1 MKTIGEYRARYPQL
15 RELTDYQL
23 TRAVYDTTAPDMPLE
38 DFAKAFGGVTE
49 EDPEEVRIQEYN
61 LSHPDDT
68 IRRED
73 MGKASLLSDTGH
85 GIAAGINELAAIP
98 FWLAEEA
105 GIESAGKA
113 KDYFLKSAEEK
124 RKGYSPE
131 MKLARAEEFFTEEPD
146 GSYGFGGAWTSPRK
160 ILGSVAESAPGMVGG
175 MGLSALAAR
184 GLMKAGFSRGLAWA
198 VGSSLGE
205 GTIGGAQNAL
215 DVHEAILAM
224 PEDKLA
230 DSPEY
235 QELLQ
240 RTGDPKQA
248 REELANSVAAMTGL
262 KTGASTAVLSAPSGY
277 MFGKLLGGETGKTL
291 LRTMGKQGA
300 AEFGEEAG
308 QSGAEQ
314 YLSQAEL
321 QRADPTIDPMSGV
334 GEAAV
339 SGGFAGMAMGGGM
352 GGFGH
357 VLGGRAQQQ
366 PGAPA
371 VSDAQPVL
379 PPEQQAALPEGGH
392 GSPLELGPGQNIVMG
407 TDRAYEDPI
416 ATLLRCCDPA

>member
-98 FWLAEEA
+98 FWLAEEM
-105 GIESAGKA
+105 GIESGQGQR
-113 KDYFLKSAEEK
+113 YFLKSAEK
-124 RKGYSPE
+124 RKGYSRKWWLGQRSSSRRSPTVPMVLAGHGRLPE
-131 MKLARAEEFFTEEPD
+131 D
-146 GSYGFGGAWTSPRK
+146 FGKRQ
-160 ILGSVAESAPGMVGG
+160 ESAPGMVGG

-230 DSPEY
+230 ASPEY
-235 QELLQ
+235 QEILQ
-240 RTGDPKQA
+240 RTGDPKRA

-277 MFGKLLGGETGKTL
+277 MFGKILGGETGKTL
-291 LRTMGKQGA
+291 LGTAAKQGA

-308 QSGAEQ
+308 Q
-314 YLSQAEL
+314 
-321 QRADPTIDPMSGV
+321 
-334 GEAAV
+334 
-339 SGGFAGMAMGGGM
+339 
-352 GGFGH
+352 
-357 VLGGRAQQQ
+357 
-366 PGAPA
+366 
-371 VSDAQPVL
+371 
-379 PPEQQAALPEGGH
+379 
-392 GSPLELGPGQNIVMG
+392 
-407 TDRAYEDPI
+407 
-416 ATLLRCCDPA
+416 AT

>member
-131 MKLARAEEFFTEEPD
+131 MSSSRRSPTVPMVLAGHGRLPGRFWEASLNPRP
-146 GSYGFGGAWTSPRK
+146 AW
-160 ILGSVAESAPGMVGG
+160 
-175 MGLSALAAR
+175 
-184 GLMKAGFSRGLAWA
+184 
-198 VGSSLGE
+198 
-205 GTIGGAQNAL
+205 
-215 DVHEAILAM
+215 
-224 PEDKLA
+224 
-230 DSPEY
+230 
-235 QELLQ
+235 
-240 RTGDPKQA
+240 
-248 REELANSVAAMTGL
+248 
-262 KTGASTAVLSAPSGY
+262 
-277 MFGKLLGGETGKTL
+277 
-291 LRTMGKQGA
+291 
-300 AEFGEEAG
+300 
-308 QSGAEQ
+308 
-314 YLSQAEL
+314 
-321 QRADPTIDPMSGV
+321 
-334 GEAAV
+334 
-339 SGGFAGMAMGGGM
+339 SGGWASAHSRHGG
-352 GGFGH
+352 
-357 VLGGRAQQQ
+357 
-366 PGAPA
+366 
-371 VSDAQPVL
+371 S
-379 PPEQQAALPEGGH
+379 
-392 GSPLELGPGQNIVMG
+392 
-407 TDRAYEDPI
+407 
-416 ATLLRCCDPA
+416 

>member
-98 FWLAEEA
+98 FWLAEEM
-105 GIESAGKA
+105 GIEPAGRA

-146 GSYGFGGAWTSPRK
+146 GSYGLGGAWTSPRK

-175 MGLSALAAR
+175 MGLSL
-184 GLMKAGFSRGLAWA
+184 
-198 VGSSLGE
+198 
-205 GTIGGAQNAL
+205 I
-215 DVHEAILAM
+215 HI
-224 PEDKLA
+224 
-230 DSPEY
+230 
-235 QELLQ
+235 
-240 RTGDPKQA
+240 
-248 REELANSVAAMTGL
+248 
-262 KTGASTAVLSAPSGY
+262 
-277 MFGKLLGGETGKTL
+277 
-291 LRTMGKQGA
+291 
-300 AEFGEEAG
+300 
-308 QSGAEQ
+308 
-314 YLSQAEL
+314 
-321 QRADPTIDPMSGV
+321 
-334 GEAAV
+334 
-339 SGGFAGMAMGGGM
+339 
-352 GGFGH
+352 
-357 VLGGRAQQQ
+357 
-366 PGAPA
+366 
-371 VSDAQPVL
+371 
-379 PPEQQAALPEGGH
+379 
-392 GSPLELGPGQNIVMG
+392 
-407 TDRAYEDPI
+407 
-416 ATLLRCCDPA
+416 